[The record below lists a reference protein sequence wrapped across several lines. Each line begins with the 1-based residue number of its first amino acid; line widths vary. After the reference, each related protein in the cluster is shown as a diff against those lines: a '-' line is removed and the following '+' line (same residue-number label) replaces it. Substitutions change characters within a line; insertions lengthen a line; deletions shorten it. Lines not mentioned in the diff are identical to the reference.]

1 MLHLLNI
8 LFAWTLV
15 LSVRIP
21 TLLPL
26 SDFFLD
32 FLFKRVKQIL
42 IFGYNS
48 IYLLVQIVSFVND
61 RFLLNVDRH
70 RIPLRLIDKRVKST
84 VTNKVHWIIGVCR
97 IEQSCV

>member
-1 MLHLLNI
+1 MFHLLDV

-15 LSVRIP
+15 LSVRFP

-26 SDFFLD
+26 GNFFLD
-32 FLFKRVKQIL
+32 FLFKWVEQIL

-48 IYLLVQIVSFVND
+48 IYLLVQIVSFVYD

-70 RIPLRLIDKRVKST
+70 WIPLRLIDKRVEST
-84 VTNKVHWIIGVCR
+84 VTNKVHWIISVGR
-97 IEQSCV
+97 I